1 MEERINIG
9 FEEDPSCEIPQ
20 VIIKADNKT
29 ELVDRIITAI
39 EQCVSRENEK
49 VVLYEGDKLHFT
61 DPKDIIRVYTEKRKL
76 MVCTSEGLFRSRL
89 TLKEFESK
97 LDDTVFTRISRF
109 EVINLKKISRF
120 DLSISGTI
128 KVTFD
133 DGTDTWVARRF
144 VGEIG
149 RKIRAEENKGGKI

>member
-49 VVLYEGDKLHFT
+49 VVL
-61 DPKDIIRVYTEKRKL
+61 
-76 MVCTSEGLFRSRL
+76 
-89 TLKEFESK
+89 
-97 LDDTVFTRISRF
+97 
-109 EVINLKKISRF
+109 
-120 DLSISGTI
+120 
-128 KVTFD
+128 
-133 DGTDTWVARRF
+133 
-144 VGEIG
+144 
-149 RKIRAEENKGGKI
+149 

>member
-49 VVLYEGDKLHFT
+49 VVLYEGDKLHFV

-89 TLKEFESK
+89 TLKEFES
-97 LDDTVFTRISRF
+97 
-109 EVINLKKISRF
+109 
-120 DLSISGTI
+120 
-128 KVTFD
+128 
-133 DGTDTWVARRF
+133 
-144 VGEIG
+144 
-149 RKIRAEENKGGKI
+149 